1 MARVLLV
8 PSNFLLLDEPTNHLD
23 LRAKDVLLEAL
34 GEFTGTLVF
43 VSHDRHFIDGL
54 ATRVFEVGNGGI
66 AIYAGNYEDYLRQKE
81 GREQPQPQLAPT
93 EPRASASGLSGGG
106 QPAEDKEQQP
116 RRINPIKL
124 EQMRRRAAEIEEEIG
139 KLESEIG
146 ELQERLAQAT
156 AYPQTEEL
164 LRLMTQRN
172 RELEALYRDWEELQ
186 LAAQANQ

>member
-1 MARVLLV
+1 
-8 PSNFLLLDEPTNHLD
+8 
-23 LRAKDVLLEAL
+23 
-34 GEFTGTLVF
+34 VF

-66 AIYAGNYEDYLRQKE
+66 AVYAGNYEDYLRQKE
-81 GREQPQPQLAPT
+81 GRAEAETARPPT
-93 EPRASASGLSGGG
+93 EPSRPAGSASGLSGGG
-106 QPAEDKEQQP
+106 QPAPEKDQQP

-124 EQMRRRAAEIEEEIG
+124 EQIRRRAAEIEEEIG

-146 ELQERLAQAT
+146 ELQERLAQAA
-156 AYPQTEEL
+156 AYPHTEEL

-186 LAAQANQ
+186 LAVQANQ